1 MINLDEFD
9 GSKVKVGKKD
19 FHDVDIYYLGYEY
32 KKKITECD
40 EINSLNH
47 LYLRIKDMK
56 GYFEKDKMNNEWYLT
71 IIGDVDVLKRYA
83 SVFKSIRAEIEEI
96 TGGIIT
102 FDKDYKKIRFESEN
116 DLPEDSIIDLHLV
129 TIVIRSIFSQ
139 NGKFYP
145 QLCLDDALYEL

>member
-1 MINLDEFD
+1 MVFD
-9 GSKVKVGKKD
+9 NDWWWWCLKK
-19 FHDVDIYYLGYEY
+19 
-32 KKKITECD
+32 
-40 EINSLNH
+40 
-47 LYLRIKDMK
+47 
-56 GYFEKDKMNNEWYLT
+56 
-71 IIGDVDVLKRYA
+71 YA